1 MVGDSKETEKQEP
14 VPDWEVQEVRAIY
27 GYIC

>member
-14 VPDWEVQEVRAIY
+14 VPDWAVQKVIAIY
-27 GYIC
+27 DYIC